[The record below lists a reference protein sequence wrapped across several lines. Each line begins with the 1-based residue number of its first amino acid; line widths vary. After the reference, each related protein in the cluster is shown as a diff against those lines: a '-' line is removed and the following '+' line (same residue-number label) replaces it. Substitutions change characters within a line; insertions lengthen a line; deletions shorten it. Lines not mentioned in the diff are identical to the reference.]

1 MREEDWT
8 GILKTISA
16 QAVNQDLPLPPG
28 GRFKAMAREAM
39 ARRKKRLLR
48 ETLLFLGSATVLL
61 ATEFILLNLSG
72 MLFLL
77 LQSLAFTAGIVWL
90 RLTRQPCKPETS
102 ANKI

>member
-1 MREEDWT
+1 MHEEDWT
-8 GILKTISA
+8 GILKTISE

-39 ARRKKRLLR
+39 ARRKKRLLL
-48 ETLLFLGSATVLL
+48 ETFLFLGSAAVLL

-77 LQSLAFTAGIVWL
+77 LQSFAVTAGVVWL
-90 RLTRQPCKPETS
+90 CSSRQPGKPETS
-102 ANKI
+102 ASKI